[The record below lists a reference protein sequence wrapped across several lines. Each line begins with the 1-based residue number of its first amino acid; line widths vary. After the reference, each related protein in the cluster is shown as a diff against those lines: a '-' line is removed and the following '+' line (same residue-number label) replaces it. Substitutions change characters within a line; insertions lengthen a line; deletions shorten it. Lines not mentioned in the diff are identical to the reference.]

1 MYIGLSLMNEQELAE
16 ITRLIGVEQPPGS
29 REVLLDIVSG
39 WIARAVKKEG
49 RAQEE
54 VERCVL
60 EWTAESWR
68 ILIPAGTDTN
78 DVERSLRL
86 KIAQDAA
93 DFLSPGWA
101 LCCALIAVGQQSNI
115 PAKLELMEE
124 AASTAVPS
132 QRARRVKRAEWTT
145 LCNRW
150 AKNDPTEELESYLAV
165 MRDRPELQGECLT
178 LGLALSLLDGKIGF
192 PTERLYRHI
201 CDQLDMPRAD
211 SDDIKA
217 KVNDLY
223 WKHHNAVMPTQT
235 KDGEPK
241 ADPVRSATQ
250 KTVYDAGALEALA
263 TEARQQLFASLE
275 PKDKKKSGWSKLVG
289 GLSGMSPFFSSKMK
303 NSTHATLAR
312 VVYHT
317 ILKQHD
323 AVVVAARMAHEGMV
337 NVLSSSKPQVRQAP
351 AAPAPHQG
359 HTPTPA
365 PATESGERPAAPP
378 AVAPQSEETSQES
391 AEVPDVKVKP
401 AGLSDAMVDTN
412 QAPKRIIKL
421 DL

>member
-1 MYIGLSLMNEQELAE
+1 MYIGLSLMNEDELAE

-29 REVLLDIVSG
+29 RDVLVDIVSG

-60 EWTAESWR
+60 EWTAESWK

-93 DFLSPGWA
+93 DFLSPGWV
-101 LCCALIAVGQQSNI
+101 LCCALIAVGQESNI
-115 PAKLELMEE
+115 QAKLELMEE

-132 QRARRVKRAEWTT
+132 QRARRVKRAEWSN
-145 LCNRW
+145 LCSRW
-150 AKNDPTEELESYLAV
+150 SKTDPTEELDSYLSV
-165 MRDRPELQGECLT
+165 MKERPELQGECLS

-201 CDQLDMPRAD
+201 CDQLDMPRAE

-235 KDGEPK
+235 KDGEPQ
-241 ADPVRSATQ
+241 ADPIRSATQ

-263 TEARQQLFASLE
+263 IEARQRLFASLE

-289 GLSGMSPFFSSKMK
+289 GLSGMSPFFSNKMK
-303 NSTHATLAR
+303 NSMHATLAR

-323 AVVVAARMAHEGMV
+323 AVVVGARLAHEGMV
-337 NVLSSSKPQVRQAP
+337 NVLTSSKPQAPSPTPPSQVQAP
-351 AAPAPHQG
+351 TTAL
-359 HTPTPA
+359 
-365 PATESGERPAAPP
+365 ESKSGERL
-378 AVAPQSEETSQES
+378 AVPLVATSTPQSAESSSEE
-391 AEVPDVKVKP
+391 AAVPDVLLKP
-401 AGLSDAMVDTN
+401 VALSDAMVDTN
-412 QAPKRIIKL
+412 KAPKRIIKL